1 MNGKRG
7 FCLLLAVLMLSALCG
22 CGRTETVSEESV
34 PLFGWL
40 SRKSDSDSAAVED
53 RGPYIAPEFLDAAF
67 HPSLAEGPSNARLDL
82 SALAEG
88 YVAVSAVSSQ
98 RLKFQVIMGEY
109 KYNYDLSPDGAP
121 SVFPLPYGNGLYT
134 FRVMENV
141 AESRY
146 AEIYS
151 ASREVVLLDEFQ
163 PFLRPNTYVNYT
175 RDSACVKKAQ
185 ELAETAGDALGLVGA
200 VFRFVCDTVTYDMEK
215 ASTVRSGYVP
225 TPDETMTTGKG
236 ICFDY
241 ASLAGA
247 MLRSQGIPTRE
258 VFGYVSPNGVY
269 HAWNMFYTEQTGWVT
284 VSYEVDIG
292 WNRMDLTFSANG
304 ADADFIGDGSNYS
317 EVFYF

>member
-1 MNGKRG
+1 MK
-7 FCLLLAVLMLSALCG
+7 
-22 CGRTETVSEESV
+22 
-34 PLFGWL
+34 
-40 SRKSDSDSAAVED
+40 
-53 RGPYIAPEFLDAAF
+53 YI
-67 HPSLAEGPSNARLDL
+67 
-82 SALAEG
+82 
-88 YVAVSAVSSQ
+88 
-98 RLKFQVIMGEY
+98 
-109 KYNYDLSPDGAP
+109 KYI
-121 SVFPLPYGNGLYT
+121 T
-134 FRVMENV
+134 M
-141 AESRY
+141 
-146 AEIYS
+146 
-151 ASREVVLLDEFQ
+151 VLLVGLFA
-163 PFLRPNTYVNYT
+163 
-175 RDSACVKKAQ
+175 ACSDK
-185 ELAETAGDALGLVGA
+185 D
-200 VFRFVCDTVTYDMEK
+200 VTYDMEK